1 MLNAGYVDCGG
12 SQVDAK
18 LNVGM
23 TGLIRARAPLRLG
36 LAGGGTDVSPYCD
49 DFGGAVLN
57 VTIDR
62 FAFATVRPRDDGMVS
77 FTAADT
83 GETELIK
90 ADVALPTE
98 AGLRLHRGTYNRIVA
113 GYNHGRPLAI
123 DLITHVDSPRGS
135 GLGSSSALVVAMVQA
150 LAEHVRAPLGEY
162 EAAHLAFE
170 IERRDLM
177 LNGGRQDQYA
187 AAFGGFNYIEF
198 RPGDQVLVNPLR
210 LKSPIVHELE
220 ASLLLYYTGASRD
233 SSRIIDQQ
241 SAALSGGGGAMEAM
255 HRLKAQAL
263 AMKEALLLGRFDLVS
278 DLLNESWEAKRATWE
293 GVSNPLLEQVI
304 ATGMANGAT
313 AAKVSGA
320 GGGGFVMFLCDP
332 TRRIPLTRA
341 LVEAGGGDPMFCQ
354 FTREGATAWRVR

>member
-1 MLNAGYVDCGG
+1 M
-12 SQVDAK
+12 S
-18 LNVGM
+18 
-23 TGLIRARAPLRLG
+23 GLIRARAPLRLG

-62 FAFATVRPRDDGMVS
+62 FAFATIRPRADGQVS
-77 FTAADT
+77 FTAADL
-83 GETELIK
+83 GETETLT
-90 ADVALPTE
+90 ALPQLPTD
-98 AGLRLHRGTYNRIVA
+98 AGLRLHRAAYNRIVRD
-113 GYNHGRPLAI
+113 YNDGRPLAI

-150 LAEHVRAPLGEY
+150 LSEHVRAPLGDY

-170 IERRDLM
+170 IERRDLK

-187 AAFGGFNYIEF
+187 AMFGGFNFIEF
-198 RPGDQVLVNPLR
+198 RADDQVLVNPLR
-210 LKSPIVHELE
+210 LKSSVVHELE
-220 ASLLLYYTGASRD
+220 ASLLLYFTGASRE

-241 SAALSGGGGAMEAM
+241 STALSAGGAALEAM
-255 HRLKAQAL
+255 HRLKAQAW
-263 AMKEALLLGRFDLVS
+263 AMKEALLLGQFDVVAE
-278 DLLNESWEAKRATWE
+278 LLNESWQAKRATWE
-293 GVSNPLLEQVI
+293 GVSNPQLEAVI
-304 ATGMANGAT
+304 ATGLAHGAT

-341 LVEAGGGDPMFCQ
+341 LVETGGGDPMFCQ